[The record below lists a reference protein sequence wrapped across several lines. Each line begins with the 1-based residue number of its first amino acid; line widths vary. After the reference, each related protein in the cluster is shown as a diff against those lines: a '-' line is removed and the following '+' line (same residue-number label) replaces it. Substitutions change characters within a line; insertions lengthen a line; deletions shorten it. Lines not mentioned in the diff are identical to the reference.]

1 MSRQREVWGIVC
13 LRCGSQYASFIAECP
28 ECRELRL
35 KMLFA
40 KQEENKTTKT
50 DAIQLRGEEK
60 NTCNTASSMEKNKSN
75 TEIVGVEGC

>member
-13 LRCGSQYASFIAECP
+13 LKCNSQYASFIAECP

-40 KQEENKTTKT
+40 KQDENKTAKT
-50 DAIQLRGEEK
+50 DVIELRREEK
-60 NTCNTASSMEKNKSN
+60 NTCNTTSSMEKNKSN
-75 TEIVGVEGC
+75 TEIVLVEG